1 MFRIS
6 SAASALLA
14 AGLLAALA
22 VPASA
27 MCFGTGSVTH
37 CMDQGRSSTYQQQ
50 GRTTYSQGYD
60 ASGGGTWA
68 EVERQNRYGDR
79 RVRRYVDGQPAP
91 RYGYGDRRF
100 DYGGSET
107 WYVGP

>member
-1 MFRIS
+1 MLRIS
-6 SAASALLA
+6 SALGAFPLLCLLA
-14 AGLLAALA
+14 L
-22 VPASA
+22 PASA
-27 MCFGTGSVTH
+27 MCFSAGSVTH

-50 GRTTYSQGYD
+50 GRTTYSEGYSASQG
-60 ASGGGTWA
+60 STWA

-100 DYGGSET
+100 DYGGSEI